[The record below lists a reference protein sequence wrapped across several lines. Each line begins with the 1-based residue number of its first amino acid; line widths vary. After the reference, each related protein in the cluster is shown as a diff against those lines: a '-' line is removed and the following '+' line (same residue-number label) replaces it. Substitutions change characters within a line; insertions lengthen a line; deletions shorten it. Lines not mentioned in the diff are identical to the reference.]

1 MEIVEKGTGYNSSWD
16 QYVILKSKTGMK
28 RDHWRLIESAA
39 TLDEIGRYFVR
50 LQGYDKVYKDKF
62 KYKVVFRHNTI
73 KDTVVPSKE
82 IMLLRIKHG
91 F

>member
-16 QYVILKSKTGMK
+16 HYVILKSKTGMK
-28 RDHWRLIESAA
+28 RDHWRLIETAS
-39 TLDEIGRYFVR
+39 TLDEIGKYFVR
-50 LQGYDKVYKDKF
+50 LQGYDKAYKNKF
-62 KYKVVFRHNTI
+62 KYKVMFRHNTV
-73 KDTVVPSKE
+73 KDTMVPPKE

>member
-1 MEIVEKGTGYNSSWD
+1 MEIVEKGTGHNSTRD

-28 RDHWRLIESAA
+28 RDHWTFIETAA
-39 TLDEIGRYFVR
+39 TLDEIGRYLVR
-50 LQGYDKVYKDKF
+50 LQSYDNTYKGKF
-62 KYKVVFRHNTI
+62 KYKVVFRRNIT
-73 KDTVVPSKE
+73 KDTMVSSKE

>member
-1 MEIVEKGTGYNSSWD
+1 MEIVEIGKNDKCTRNH
-16 QYVILKSKTGMK
+16 YVILKSKTGLK
-28 RDHWRLIESAA
+28 RDHWSFIECAA

-50 LQGYDKVYKDKF
+50 LQSYDNAYKGKF
-62 KYKVVFRHNTI
+62 KYKVVFRRNITT
-73 KDTVVPSKE
+73 DTMVPSEK

>member
-1 MEIVEKGTGYNSSWD
+1 MEIVEKGTGYKSTRD
-16 QYVILKSKTGMK
+16 QYVIFKSKTGMK
-28 RDHWRLIESAA
+28 RDHWEFVESAA

-50 LQGYDKVYKDKF
+50 LQSYNEVYKGKF
-62 KYKVVFRHNTI
+62 KYKVVFRRNIT
-73 KDTVVPSKE
+73 KDTMVPSKE

>member
-1 MEIVEKGTGYNSSWD
+1 MEIVETGKDHKCTRN
-16 QYVILKSKTGMK
+16 QYVILKSKTGLK
-28 RDHWRLIESAA
+28 RDRWSFIECAA

-50 LQGYDKVYKDKF
+50 LQSYDNVYKGKF
-62 KYKVVFRHNTI
+62 KYQVVFRRNIIT
-73 KDTVVPSKE
+73 DTMVPSKE